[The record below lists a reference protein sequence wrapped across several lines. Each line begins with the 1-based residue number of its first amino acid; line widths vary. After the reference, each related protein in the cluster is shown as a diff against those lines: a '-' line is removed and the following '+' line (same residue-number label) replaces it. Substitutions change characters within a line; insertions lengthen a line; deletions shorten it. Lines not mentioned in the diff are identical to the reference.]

1 MNDKS
6 STQSQERPQ
15 TRPSA
20 GSPSKP
26 RWLSGRGRL
35 AQSLRLEEQ
44 GPGRLGRIA
53 VSIIAT
59 TVVGFVVWAGLT
71 KIGEVAPASGEVTP
85 FGSVKRIQHL
95 EGGIVSAI
103 YVRDGDLVEQGQVL
117 VKLESGMS
125 GPELDQLQARLAGL
139 ELRNAQLQAAADQ
152 ADIANGSNGDRYNQ
166 VATAQEQLLQSKRAS
181 LNSQVAV
188 LSQQRQ
194 QRSGDLESLI
204 EQEKGVLA
212 QIAALNQQ
220 IIIRTETFKKGY
232 TSRVLLLEQQRD
244 LARIQTQL
252 SELRG
257 KIIGTREAIIE
268 VDTRIAELRTKAH
281 LDASQEIGKVTS
293 EIAEVREGI
302 EKAQDRVA
310 RLAIVAPV
318 RGVIKGLQT
327 ETIGGVVAPGSTVL
341 EVIPSDA
348 QLIVEARVLPK
359 DIGFVH
365 KGQPALIKV
374 GTYDYT
380 RFGGIDGK
388 IQTISATTFQD
399 DKGNS
404 FYRARI
410 RLDRNYVGNDASRN
424 RVIPGMT
431 VLADIQTGDRT
442 VLAYLLKPLVRA
454 SGEALRER

>member
-1 MNDKS
+1 MID
-6 STQSQERPQ
+6 T
-15 TRPSA
+15 PSNTNSA
-20 GSPSKP
+20 RSFLKP
-26 RWLSGRGRL
+26 LWLSGRGRL

-44 GPGRLGRIA
+44 GPGTLGRVAIG
-53 VSIIAT
+53 IIAT
-59 TVVGFVVWAGLT
+59 TIVGFVAWAGIT
-71 KIGEVAPASGEVTP
+71 NIGEVAPASGEVTP
-85 FGSVKRIQHL
+85 LGSVKRVQHL
-95 EGGIVSAI
+95 EGGIISAI
-103 YVRDGDLVEQGQVL
+103 YVRDGDLVDKGQVL
-117 VKLESGMS
+117 MKLESGMAA
-125 GPELDQLQARLAGL
+125 PDLDQMTARLFGL
-139 ELRNAQLQAAADQ
+139 ELQNAQLRAATNQLEIGAGNTENRFSAVAAA
-152 ADIANGSNGDRYNQ
+152 
-166 VATAQEQLLQSKRAS
+166 QENLLESKRAS
-181 LNSQVAV
+181 LASQVAV
-188 LSQQRQ
+188 LEQQGQQRETELASLLQ
-194 QRSGDLESLI
+194 QEN
-204 EQEKGVLA
+204 GVLD
-212 QIAALNQQ
+212 QIAALKQQ
-220 IIIRTETFKKGY
+220 IAIRTETFKKGY
-232 TSRVLLLEQQRD
+232 TSRVLLLDQQRD

-257 KIIGTREAIIE
+257 KIIGTREAVIE

-281 LDASQEIGKVTS
+281 LDASQQIGKVTS

-310 RLAIVAPV
+310 RLSVVSPV

-327 ETIGGVVAPGSTVL
+327 ETIGGVVAPGSTLL

-365 KGQPALIKV
+365 KGQPALVKV

-380 RFGGIDGK
+380 RFGGIEGK

-410 RLDRNYVGNDASRN
+410 QLDRNYVGNDETRN
-424 RVIPGMT
+424 LVIPGMT
-431 VLADIQTGDRT
+431 VLADIRTGDRT